1 MKKILLSII
10 VGLSICNVFAQD
22 ITAQLIEINNSDSSY
37 PRNLTNG
44 GNGKI
49 YFTAIERSTW
59 HLWVHDETTAQTY
72 SLVTP
77 IPNYFGD
84 NMNYRNFKMVDDVL
98 YFSIYISDNF
108 NVIYKTD
115 GTQEGTVLVKT
126 IISDTWQNSGLD
138 NFTSYNGMLY
148 FTESDSVNN
157 NELWVSDGTDAGTHI
172 LKDINPGANG
182 SSINSIFEF
191 EGSLYFTATTS
202 VNGREIW
209 KSDGTELGTVI
220 LKDILSGSRGGI
232 EYTTERN
239 TIVFNDH
246 FYFYANNG
254 TNGYELWSSDGTTE
268 GTQIFKEFFPGT
280 AGIANSLEGIAVT
293 DNYFLFTIAS
303 ATNQYQLWK
312 SDGTI
317 GGTILLKDVN
327 FDIDNIGYFNQF
339 VVLNNTPYFVTRSL
353 PNASE
358 LWTTDGTTTGT
369 AEIIN
374 LPYAEGS
381 PGIAKLT
388 ASDSYLIFSSSG
400 TLGYNVPWISD
411 GTASGTNQLN
421 LDLTYDSAGELSF
434 VSHNGTVYFQASSG
448 RESGMELWA
457 TNGSAN
463 TTHII
468 KDIFHGYSGLI
479 TGGGALAA
487 AALNDKMVFVGNNGV
502 AALEPFISDGTFE
515 NTTLL
520 KNLNP
525 SGYALRFTNES
536 NTNIF
541 IKAGNKLYFN
551 AFNAQT
557 GREIYSTDGTTAGT
571 TLVKEIGAGNLDGV
585 GGYTYF
591 MEYNGIFYFKAND
604 NVHGQELWRTD
615 GTEIGTYMV
624 KDINPGAAS
633 GVTASNSYTFTNTN
647 FAVFNGYLYFMG
659 EDAATGYGV
668 WRTDGT
674 EAGTEKVI
682 TLLSSDG
689 INRSLVILGATNDK
703 IFLASEYIR
712 TTYGSNTLWS
722 SDGTQNGTLIIQ
734 SFPSN
739 ITTQFTRC
747 CTLNNVFY
755 YTVYNSGTGYSIF
768 KSTGVAGNNEL
779 IRGNF
784 GEGWDNFSFMQPCGD
799 YVYFGLGTEYSSDY
813 SNELWRTDGT
823 YDGTISLP
831 LNDEENDNYYATGF
845 TCFSNNI
852 LFLKPAAPDEL
863 WRTDGTL
870 ENTQPISVTVS
881 NAPQFTEYY
890 GLNSILGIVNNK
902 IYLEG
907 MTPEGGSELYVSAID
922 NLLSAPTV
930 NPGQTVLNDILLYPN
945 PGNDKVTLSTTNNT
959 AIKAVAVYDLSG
971 KKVLERAGGDTK
983 INVSVG
989 SLSKGIY
996 LVKVKTITGTIT
1008 KKLIRN

>member
-1 MKKILLSII
+1 MKKILLLII

-22 ITAQLIEINNSDSSY
+22 IAPQLIEINNFDSSY

-49 YFTAIERSTW
+49 YFSAVGQNVSDRS
-59 HLWVHDETTAQTY
+59 LFVYDEATLQTY
-72 SLVTP
+72 SLETTTGL
-77 IPNYFGD
+77 NTHLD
-84 NMNYRNFKMVDDVL
+84 NGNFKMVGDVL
-98 YFSIYISDNF
+98 YYTVTISAYENILCRS
-108 NVIYKTD
+108 NGTQD
-115 GTQEGTVLVKT
+115 GTYAVKA
-126 IISDTWQNSGLD
+126 IIPNGWENAAISNLTA
-138 NFTSYNGMLY
+138 YNDKLY
-148 FTESDSVNN
+148 FTASDGING
-157 NELWVSDGTDAGTHI
+157 NELWVSDGTETGTHI
-172 LKDINPGANG
+172 VKDIYPGAAG
-182 SSINSIFEF
+182 SGISSIFEF
-191 EGSLYFTATTS
+191 NGSLYFTATTS
-202 VNGREIW
+202 ANGTEIW
-209 KSDGTELGTVI
+209 KSDGTEAGTVI
-220 LKDILSGSRGGI
+220 LKDILSGSRNGI
-232 EYTTERN
+232 QLSIAKN
-239 TIVFNDH
+239 TIVLNDH

-268 GTQIFKEFFPGT
+268 GTQLFKEFFAGT
-280 AGIANSLEGIAVT
+280 AGISNQLDGIAVAGS
-293 DNYFLFTIAS
+293 YFVFMVSPS
-303 ATNQYQLWK
+303 ANQYQLWK
-312 SDGTI
+312 SDGTVA
-317 GGTILLKDVN
+317 GTVLLKTINSVTDGFVT
-327 FDIDNIGYFNQF
+327 FNQF
-339 VVLNNTPYFVTRSL
+339 VILNNTPYFVGYSW
-353 PNASE
+353 PDGSE
-358 LWTTDGTTTGT
+358 LWKTDGTAAGT
-369 AEIIN
+369 VEIIN
-374 LPYAEGS
+374 VPHSAQS
-381 PGIAKLT
+381 QGIVNLT
-388 ASDSYLIFSSSG
+388 ASDNYLIFCSPG
-400 TLGYNVPWISD
+400 NLGYNAPWISD

-421 LDLTYDSAGELSF
+421 LDLTYNSAGELSF
-434 VSHNGTVYFQASSG
+434 VPYNGTVYFQASSG
-448 RESGMELWA
+448 AESGMELWA

-463 TTHII
+463 TTYIV
-468 KDIFHGYSGLI
+468 KDIFHRYSGLI
-479 TGGGALAA
+479 PGAGAYAA
-487 AALNDKMVFVGNNGV
+487 APLNDKMVFVGNNGV
-502 AALEPFISDGTFE
+502 YENQPFVSDGTIN
-515 NTTLL
+515 NTAVL
-520 KNLNP
+520 KDVNP
-525 SGYALRFTNES
+525 SGYGLEFTNES

-571 TLVKEIGAGNLDGV
+571 ALVKDIRTGNLDGV
-585 GGYTYF
+585 AGYTYF

-604 NVHGQELWRTD
+604 GVHGNELWRTD
-615 GTEIGTYMV
+615 GTEAGTFMV

-633 GVTASNSYTFTNTN
+633 GVTASNSYTYTNTN

-703 IFLASEYIR
+703 IFLASEYIS
-712 TTYGSNTLWS
+712 TTYGLNTLWS
-722 SDGTQNGTLIIQ
+722 SDGTQNGTIIIH
-734 SFPSN
+734 SFPFN
-739 ITTQFTRC
+739 ITTQFRRC

-755 YTVYNSGTGYSIF
+755 YGVYNSGTAYSIF
-768 KSTGVAGNNEL
+768 KTTGAAGNNEL
-779 IRGNF
+779 IKGNF
-784 GEGWDNFSFMQPCGD
+784 GEGWDNFSFMQPCGN
-799 YVYFGLGTEYSSDY
+799 YVYFGLGTYSSDY

-831 LNDEENDNYYATGF
+831 LNDEETDNYSSTGF
-845 TCFSNNI
+845 TCFSNNL
-852 LFLKPAAPDEL
+852 LFIKPYAPNEL
-863 WRTDGTL
+863 WITDGTT
-870 ENTQPISVTVS
+870 ENTQPISMSMS
-881 NAPQFTEYY
+881 NVPKI
-890 GLNSILGIVNNK
+890 NSILGIVNNK

-930 NPGQTVLNDILLYPN
+930 NAGQTVLNDILLYPN
-945 PGNDKVTLSTTNNT
+945 PGNDIVTLSTTNNT